1 MRAIPI
7 QFVQPDSI
15 LGEDLYTAD
24 GKILLRMGT
33 KLTENLI
40 SKIKNNKI
48 FTVYIN
54 DIHSDI
60 EVNRLLE
67 QSLRAKGVLLI
78 KAIFD
83 DAATG
88 TSILDLHYELSAYA
102 DDILYELKS
111 YQQQTLEYV
120 DVKNV
125 DAYLYSSALNIAL
138 ISALIAWHL
147 GYNDEMV
154 KHIFIGAIY
163 HDIGIALL
171 PPRIIYKDSALT
183 TEEKMMI
190 INHPSIG
197 YKYIKERS
205 FLSAYTKTIVYQHHE
220 CLDGSGYPQRIK
232 GDELHP
238 ISQIVGVADVYDAMT
253 SDRPYKRAV
262 PPSEA
267 LEFII
272 GVSGTKFD
280 TKIVDAFK
288 KMIAPYP
295 RGSIVRL
302 SDGRVG
308 VVEKLNTDFPLRPV
322 LKIISKN
329 GEDYHYEPLD
339 LIRHPN
345 LVITETVY
353 DLI

>member
-7 QFVQPDSI
+7 QFVQPNSH
-15 LGEDLYTAD
+15 LGEDLYTAE

-33 KLTENLI
+33 LLTENLI
-40 SKIKNNKI
+40 TKIKNNKI
-48 FTVYIN
+48 FTVYII

-60 EVNRLLE
+60 QVNRLLE
-67 QSLRAKGVLLI
+67 QSFRAKGTMLI

-83 DAATG
+83 DAASG
-88 TSILDLHYELSAYA
+88 SSILDHHYELSTYA
-102 DDILYELKS
+102 DDVLYELKS

-125 DAYLYSSALNIAL
+125 NAYLYSSALNIAL
-138 ISALIAWHL
+138 ISSLIAWHL

-171 PPRIIYKDSALT
+171 PPRIIYKDTTLT

-197 YKYIKERS
+197 YKYVKERS

-220 CLDGSGYPQRIK
+220 CLDGTGYPQRIK
-232 GDELHP
+232 GNEVHP
-238 ISQIVGVADVYDAMT
+238 IAQIVGVADVYDAMT

-262 PPSEA
+262 PPNEA
-267 LEFII
+267 LEYII
-272 GVSGTKFD
+272 GVAGTKFD
-280 TKIVDAFK
+280 SSIVDAFI

-302 SDGRVG
+302 SNGSVG
-308 VVEKLNTDFPLRPV
+308 VVETLNKDFPLRPV
-322 LKIISKN
+322 LNVITKEGDS
-329 GEDYHYEPLD
+329 YHYESLN
-339 LIRHPN
+339 LIKHPN